1 MKKLMYKLMA
11 LMLFSSVLFT
21 SCSVEYRQRHH
32 KAAED
37 RHAHDHDHN
46 NNNHDNNHNYRGY

>member
-32 KAAED
+32 RTVDD
-37 RHAHDHDHN
+37 RHAHDHDHD
-46 NNNHDNNHNYRGY
+46 HDNNHNYRGY